1 MNKKRYNSEGLQ
13 PSVKH
18 SGGSVMVWGI
28 SAIGAVDVVN
38 TDGNMN
44 TEKYSQSLIQNVIS
58 THALAY
64 VHLHM

>member
-1 MNKKRYNSEGLQ
+1 
-13 PSVKH
+13 
-18 SGGSVMVWGI
+18 MVWGI